1 MVKSTS
7 PSSLLIEQ
15 QVFKT
20 VFERV
25 QHERK
30 LSNADQTLLLH
41 FFRNRFTHAL
51 SALTNLRVHKYIF
64 TPSNRVVWSVE
75 GKTQEYQILPSAP
88 FCACNDF
95 YFRVINRE
103 IFLCYHLLAFKLAH
117 ELNQYVVTKRS
128 DRNFDELMDHLRTP
142 SPEHRRLSS
151 QDLENIRQ
159 TITTLLDATIE
170 RSARELITE
179 IHRYGFEVKSPQHL
193 GIILSKDKK
202 NRFKA
207 HKGKWYLHKE

>member
-41 FFRNRFTHAL
+41 FFRNRFTQAL

>member
-1 MVKSTS
+1 MV
-7 PSSLLIEQ
+7 EQ
-15 QVFKT
+15 QVFRT
-20 VFERV
+20 VFTRV
-25 QHERK
+25 QHKRE

-41 FFRNRFTHAL
+41 FFRNRFTNAL
-51 SALTNLRVHKYIF
+51 NALTNLKVHKYIF
-64 TPSNRVVWSVE
+64 TPSNRVLWSVE

-117 ELNQYVVTKRS
+117 VLNQYVVTKRS
-128 DRNFDELMDHLRTP
+128 DRNFEELMDLLRTP

-151 QDLENIRQ
+151 QDIENIRQ
-159 TITTLLDATIE
+159 TITTLLDAKIE

-193 GIILSKDKK
+193 GTILSKDKQ

-207 HKGKWYLHKE
+207 HNGKWYLHKE